1 VAIKFLKLRLNQTIM
16 KETTLLKIALVCSL
30 VGLAALYFISA
41 EADFRDYSPGVLN
54 KNVGDDVKLIGRISK
69 ISQREGIAFLEIEHQ
84 SPITVVLFADDK
96 NLSLKANDS
105 VEVLGEV
112 QEYKGRNEIIAQ
124 RVRVI
129 R

>member
-1 VAIKFLKLRLNQTIM
+1 M
-16 KETTLLKIALVCSL
+16 KETTLLKAALICSL
-30 VGLAALYFISA
+30 VGLFALYFISTKI
-41 EADFRDYSPGVLN
+41 DFKDYEPGAIN

-105 VEVLGEV
+105 VEILGEV

-124 RVRVI
+124 KVRVI